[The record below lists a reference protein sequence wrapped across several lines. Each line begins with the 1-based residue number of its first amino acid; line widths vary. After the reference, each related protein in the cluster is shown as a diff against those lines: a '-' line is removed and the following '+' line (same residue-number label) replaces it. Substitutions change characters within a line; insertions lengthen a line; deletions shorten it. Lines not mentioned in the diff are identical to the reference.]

1 MCKDRHMARRYGGL
15 LRAGLSVL
23 VETVLSALIAPVMML
38 MQSAVVVGIFT
49 GRAVSWQAQRRD
61 DGSIPLPVLV
71 RRHLAHALFGVVL
84 ALVAYAVSP
93 PFLAWLSPV
102 VLGLALA
109 IPLSA
114 CTGLQQCGR
123 AFRRLGLLLTPEE
136 LEPPEVLRRTNE
148 LVHALAEQN
157 APMSEAFTRLAHDAD
172 LRTLHAAMLPP
183 PHTRRKGGYDVD
195 LLVGLAKLDDAETVE
210 EAAALLS
217 SREKLSVLGY
227 RAGFERFLRLVEGH
241 QQRLSKEIGQ

>member
-1 MCKDRHMARRYGGL
+1 
-15 LRAGLSVL
+15 
-23 VETVLSALIAPVMML
+23 ML

-71 RRHLAHALFGVVL
+71 RRHLAQALFGVVL

-102 VLGLALA
+102 VLGLVLA

-114 CTGLQQCGR
+114 CTGLPQCGS
-123 AFRRLGLLLTPEE
+123 ALRRLGLLLTPEE

-157 APMSEAFTRLAHDAD
+157 SPMSEAFTRLAHDAD
-172 LRTLHAAMLPP
+172 LRALHAALLPP
-183 PHTRRKGGYDVD
+183 QPIRRKGEYDVD
-195 LLVGLAKLDDAETVE
+195 LLVGLAKLADAETVA
-210 EAAALLS
+210 EAATLLS
-217 SREKLSVLGY
+217 SREKLRVLGH
-227 RAGFERFLRLVEGH
+227 RVGFERFVRLLEGY